1 MAATFARG
9 FPFHLTSVGTTPAET
24 PGETPFGQTPG
35 ESPFAGSPP
44 SSATSV
50 SAADSE
56 EGAPAVADPSA
67 IVGLAFRL
75 PGAKTIP
82 ELWDNVVAKKDLQ
95 RKMPEDRFN
104 TNARYGYFLEDQTLK
119 EFDNE
124 FFHISRKEAE
134 AMDPQQRLLLEVV
147 YEALEDAGIPL
158 ESIRGSRTSVHVG
171 SFTND
176 YGAMTTK
183 DLEMYPKY
191 NVTGVGNA
199 VLSNRISY
207 FFDLHGQS
215 VTLDT
220 ACSSSLVCFHLG
232 SQGLQHGEADI
243 AIVAGSALHFDPN
256 VYITMT
262 DFSMLSTDGRCRTF
276 DAAGSGY
283 VRGEGVCAMVL
294 KRRSSAEAAGDRI
307 RALVRGT
314 GSNHDGAKS
323 GLTLPNGAAQ
333 AQLIRQTY
341 KDAGLALSQTD
352 YFECHG
358 TGTKA
363 GDPIEANAIGS
374 VFAPSR
380 DRPLYVGSIKS
391 NLGHLEGASGLA
403 GITKALLSVES
414 GKILPN
420 MHFNTPNPAID
431 FEGLK
436 IKVATELIDWPATT
450 QDVRRASV
458 NSFGYGGSNAHV
470 ILENYKPTATSIPKQ
485 ITSSKLA
492 VAPQPRPYLV
502 PLTAHND
509 KAAKKRVADILQY
522 IQSGRESDITAA
534 DVAHSYSVRRTMHQS
549 RSFAIGRDLES
560 LAEYLENPKP
570 VSKWTSPVGE
580 APRIGFVFTGQ
591 GAQWHAM
598 GRQLLEESALFRQTV
613 ERCDRVLAKLPDRPE
628 WTCKGELLKSAEDS
642 RLGES
647 LLSQPLCA
655 ALQLAL
661 VELLRAWGITPA
673 AVVGHSSGE
682 IAAAYAAGILSFEN
696 AIICA
701 YYRGLYI
708 GRIALAAVNSPTSLT
723 LSGDEDAIVELQ
735 AKLDAD
741 KVFNRR
747 LRVEQ
752 AFHSHHM
759 DPLAPGFKDALS
771 RTPGF
776 QAEAAKVQMV
786 SSVTARDSGARA
798 MDAAYWAANMS
809 GRVRF
814 SDALAG
820 ILLNEDDEQNI
831 DILVEIGAHP
841 ALKGPARDVAKSV
854 GLELPYLAS
863 LDRNVPAFESLL
875 STAGQLFTLGYN
887 VDLVAANSDHSID
900 ASGHC
905 SMTTAGTQLQN
916 LPAYPWDHERHWA
929 DTRPIRDHRL
939 RKTRHTLLG
948 VQVPGS
954 AKAQPLWRSYL
965 RLSEIPWLA
974 DHVVDD
980 KVLFPAAGFV
990 SMALEAVADMVPA
1003 DQTVGEF
1010 LLRDVVFKN
1019 ALVLNSDEA
1028 GTEVLLQLQPLVT
1041 SAKSTSAEWYRF
1053 AVMSFGDH
1061 DLMVE
1066 HCHGQIQ
1073 AKTAPAPRVAGPT
1086 TESFAQLQTRTSKRK
1101 NVDLYYSHLRQVGL
1115 NYGERFRLLS
1125 APVES
1130 GDGFALGKLEFDPS
1144 QVVAYPGDACILHPT
1159 LLDAAFHTIFAAIA
1173 SMSSQGLRESFVP
1186 TFIRHAAVSG
1196 HLLQQKGQKT
1206 TEVRRLWADCRT
1218 EMPGL
1223 RVAHNDL
1230 RLFSESASTSSSS
1243 SGGEDQLMVD
1253 LKGLEIT
1260 ALGNDTATPESQRA
1274 VFFNI
1279 RWQPLFSQLASRLR
1293 DPATTA
1299 GGVADVVDMFAH
1311 EVPDSAI
1318 LYATPDAGSVRPVL
1332 ASLGGAAGAQRRFR
1346 SFTPWMAVD
1355 DAEKKYLEAT
1365 WPGLIDFAEPQE
1377 ASYDLVV
1384 VKDTAPVSDVT
1395 SFLKPDGYL
1404 VAENVEIAQPNLKK
1418 VFSLRHLDCYQLADA
1433 ATNTIAA
1440 DEPLTVIVAQNAS
1453 ENTRAIVSNI
1463 TSTYNGPV
1471 ETIEFGQS
1479 HACHTAQV
1487 VALVNLDQDTFFHQG
1502 AVQEKLAL
1510 QEMQSLV
1517 QGPAENVVWV
1527 TKDST
1532 GDAVARPEQAIITGL
1547 MRTIRSENMDLR
1559 IATFD
1564 IDSLS
1569 GATADHTASRVL
1581 QVLTDCPGE
1590 DELAERDGLLVV
1602 PRLQTD
1608 TERNLKLPNAANREN
1623 RLEPFR
1629 GQGRNL
1635 ALKIGKVGL
1644 LDTLAFDDDE
1654 DVADPA
1660 LGDDEVEIEVRASA
1674 LNFRDIA
1681 ASIGIIDDYR
1691 LGDEAAGVVVS
1702 VGPNVNPAEF
1712 QPGDRV
1718 MHTRPGQGAHRSLV
1732 RAHKA
1737 YCQKVGDSMDFVT
1750 AASFSCVLMTAYYGL
1765 LDTARLQP
1773 GEYCLVHAAAGGVG
1787 QMAIQLAQMVGAKV
1801 IATVGSPEKRR
1812 FLTETF
1818 GIPDSMI
1825 FSSRDDS
1832 FVEGVMR
1839 VTGGRGCDVAL
1850 NSLAG
1855 PLLHATWRC
1864 IAPLGRFLEI
1874 GKRDIHENTKL
1885 DMDPFRRNV
1894 SYASV
1899 DLITLYRLSRPVF
1912 SRVMR
1917 ASYELVRDGRVQ
1929 PPGPIQTMTYG
1940 QAQRAFRTLQIG
1952 KFFGKIV
1959 LVPVDDELVPV
1970 APAMF
1975 RDVPLFHAEK
1985 SYLSVGG
1992 LGGIGRS
1999 LSEWMFR
2006 KGAREIAFL
2015 SRSGDKSTDAKETI
2029 QWLRERGV
2037 KTHVFQGDVSNRAHV
2052 DACIAALRPNL
2063 GGVFQAAMVLRDRP
2077 FGQMTAQD
2085 WTQCVHPKTV
2095 GTANLH
2101 AATEKLDLDFFT
2113 CFSSSSSVVGAAG
2126 QANYAAANAY
2136 LDALMRHRRNRGLAG
2151 TTMNVG
2157 AVGDVG
2163 AVAEDGGLGTILRR
2177 MGYDFISEDELLFQ
2191 IEEAVTHSK
2200 RRASVVG
2207 RSGVDEHQVITG
2219 INTLRKDVYWA
2230 SKPLF
2235 RNLYANLDL
2244 ASDASHGKGTKSL
2257 SALLAAAGDVE
2268 ERINVLT
2275 TAFIDKVAAVLG
2287 TPAESIQP
2295 SQPLTAYGLDS
2306 IVAVEFRKWFST
2318 SASVD
2323 VPLFDILGAKSIRA
2337 LTTKVNEKLRT
2348 EASAETTDK
2357 ASSGSGAAAKTEG
2370 PASNKTDKKS
2380 RAPEYAIVPRSGEE
2394 PVPLSS
2400 YQTRMW
2406 FLHNMLEDKSAL
2418 NFRDLTREADPTAA
2432 FDLSIERLRQVEID
2446 IEEGESMNFCL
2457 YRLADAD
2464 YRLALSAHHIA
2475 FDNGSTKTFIDQYM
2489 SLYDALK
2496 KGQDLSSVPAP
2507 RFSYADFTVWHNARL
2522 QDPEVLKD
2530 IAWWQDNLAGAPEAS
2545 ALLPFAQSQRVEGRS
2560 AERPSVHASVEPKIL
2575 KRLKRVSAMA
2585 GATPFHFLIAAFRSF
2600 LFRYTEEEDLTFLMI
2615 DGNRPH
2621 PEVTDTMGFFVNMIP
2636 LRLQIAGGRGDA
2648 AFETVLAQSAQAV
2661 VAALE
2666 HNTAPFDSIVGAL
2679 NLKRSSAHFPLGQIA
2694 VNYQMY
2700 GKPPARSTADFVMSD
2715 FAVQD
2720 IPTPCDLALEATE
2733 DPERGLELKLQYDAG
2748 LYAADAM
2755 ARFLEN
2761 FAVFLGGAARD
2772 HRQPMDEIAMCG
2784 PQELA
2789 YQEAHCWNTEVTP
2802 EPEAWAGKSIV
2813 SKILDITH
2821 SRPQATAIETSDRE
2835 TISYAD
2841 LTRRAERV
2849 AIEVERA
2856 GGRPGGLVGVMFP
2869 PGIDM
2874 VVAMLGVAFAGRG
2887 YVPLDPDFARERL
2900 RHMAAEAGLRL
2911 ILVQPELA
2919 EQARGLA
2926 AAGCKIVEVSEEK
2939 DKPSHGVWLHRETA
2953 TDNPFYVIYTSGSTG
2968 KPKGIVLSES
2978 NTRAML
2984 ISHNEH
2990 HRFSPD
2996 DRILFHSSMAFDLSV
3011 AQLWG
3016 ALTSGATMLLAKRNV
3031 RKEPSALARFMRE
3044 ARVTVTY
3051 FPPTQ
3056 FATVLS
3062 VGQDDLKQCSTYRD
3076 AIFAGEFLPPRV
3088 VRAIYDLGIQGL
3100 VISNQ
3105 WGPSEATVQT
3115 SCHNPAYPAEDATNV
3130 PIGYGLPNCSHYI
3143 VDALL
3148 QPVPAGVIGEIC
3160 QGGPQVSRGYMGRP
3174 AETAR
3179 GFVQDVF
3186 AGPDYVAQGW
3196 TTMYRTGDRGRF
3208 LRDGQMECHGRIA
3221 GDTQVKL
3228 RGFRM
3233 DLAEV
3238 ENEFYAAAKRLGS
3251 SVIVDVVVV
3260 PRALSPELSP
3270 DSKIAATDSMDE
3282 RQLVAFL
3289 VTSREVVDN
3298 KARQD
3303 LVKQLHVAASEHL
3316 NPYMLPNAYHLATQ
3330 LPSLSS
3336 GKHDRLELRTMKL
3349 DPVFPLLTG
3358 PTELPEEDRVD
3369 PQDERLQILASV
3381 TQVFRDVLKLD
3392 PKMHIEPSQ
3401 SFFELGGHSVL
3412 ALRVLAKV
3420 RTTSGL
3426 RIQPKDFFAAPT
3438 PAGVAAIVIKE
3449 RGFEPLQ
3456 WENAGA
3462 QVDWQAE
3469 AKLPETS
3476 EFYPSKLKTNNNGA
3490 KILLTGADST
3500 VGLHMLVEILNKEP
3514 SATVIAMGTEEPLT
3528 KEALIADIEQHGLG
3542 DEKTLAERVEFLS
3555 GALSMPQLGLSADE
3569 FTGLRDSVKS
3579 IFHFGSRVSLLK
3591 PHSELEQVNLRATKD
3606 IIRLA
3611 AGAGPDTAI
3620 HYLSTWSVS
3629 HLQDWRTTHRL
3640 DHHSQQKDGA
3650 DTIKTERAPDFF
3662 YPVGSDLA
3670 YFKTR
3675 WAAEMMMAQAAK
3687 RGIQTRIYR
3696 ASALSAGDADA
3707 TEESNFFAG
3716 LMRDI
3721 VQTGSVPDLGGD
3733 DGLDMDLVPPTY
3745 IARTIHQI
3753 VRKTETKTNQSGG
3766 VFHIRNR
3773 SPLSV
3778 RGLVGA
3784 LHKMGKEARIVP
3796 AREWHRRIEKQGAL
3810 YAAVA
3815 AEYVDMGHRIF
3826 SLDDSE
3832 TRRLLDDGDDEGAAR
3847 EELCEPVDDRF
3858 IQKVMSSLGM

>member
-1 MAATFARG
+1 M
-9 FPFHLTSVGTTPAET
+9 LSI
-24 PGETPFGQTPG
+24 Q
-35 ESPFAGSPP
+35 
-44 SSATSV
+44 
-50 SAADSE
+50 
-56 EGAPAVADPSA
+56 
-67 IVGLAFRL
+67 
-75 PGAKTIP
+75 
-82 ELWDNVVAKKDLQ
+82 
-95 RKMPEDRFN
+95 
-104 TNARYGYFLEDQTLK
+104 TNARYGYFLEGQTMR

-147 YEALEDAGIPL
+147 YEALEDAGVPL
-158 ESIRGSRTSVHVG
+158 ASVRGSRTSVHVG

-183 DLEMYPKY
+183 DLELYPKY

-199 VLSNRISY
+199 VLSNRVSY
-207 FFDLHGQS
+207 FFDLHGPS

-232 SQGLQHGEADI
+232 SQGLQHGEADM

-262 DFSMLSTDGRCRTF
+262 DFGMLSTDGRCRTF

-294 KRRSSAEAAGDRI
+294 KRRSRAEAAGDRI
-307 RALVRGT
+307 RAIVRGT

-341 KDAGLALSQTD
+341 KAAGLPLSQTD

-374 VFAPSR
+374 VFAPGR
-380 DRPLYVGSIKS
+380 QRPLYVGSIKS

-403 GITKALLSVES
+403 GVTKALLSVES

-420 MHFNTPNPAID
+420 MHFDTPNPAID

-436 IKVATELIDWPATT
+436 IKVATELTDWPAAAH
-450 QDVRRASV
+450 DVRRASV

-470 ILENYKPTATSIPKQ
+470 ILENYKPTAAALPQQ
-485 ITSSKLA
+485 IASPKLA
-492 VAPQPRPYLV
+492 GAPQPRPYLV

-509 KAAKKRVADILQY
+509 KAAKRRVADVLQY
-522 IQSGRESDITAA
+522 IQASREEGSVVTAA
-534 DVAHSYSVRRTMHQS
+534 DVAHSYSVRRSMHQS
-549 RSFAIGRDLES
+549 RSFAIGRDMES
-560 LAEYLENPKP
+560 LAEYLANPRP
-570 VSKWTSPVGE
+570 VSKWTSPVGA

-613 ERCDRVLAKLPDRPE
+613 ERCDRVLAQLPDRPA

-661 VELLRAWGITPA
+661 VEVLQAWGITPS

-701 YYRGLYI
+701 YYRGLYMSQGSGSPLRGAMMAVGMSEAEGQAVI
-708 GRIALAAVNSPTSLT
+708 APYAGRIALAAVNSPTSLT
-723 LSGDEDAIVELQ
+723 LSGDEDAVVELK
-735 AKLDAD
+735 AKLDED

-759 DPLAPGFKDALS
+759 DPLAPGFKNALS
-771 RTPGF
+771 STPGF
-776 QAEAAKVQMV
+776 KAEAAKIQMA

-798 MDAAYWAANMS
+798 MDAAYWAANMT

-831 DILVEIGAHP
+831 DILIEIGAHP

-875 STAGQLFTLGYN
+875 ATAGQLFALGYN

-900 ASGHC
+900 ARGRG
-905 SMTTAGTQLQN
+905 SMTTAGTRLMN

-965 RLSEIPWLA
+965 RLGEIPWLA

-990 SMALEAVADMVPA
+990 SMALEAAADMVPA

-1010 LLRDVVFKN
+1010 LMRDVVFKN

-1053 AVMSFGDH
+1053 AVVSFGDN
-1061 DLMVE
+1061 DVMVE
-1066 HCHGQIQ
+1066 HCHGQVQ
-1073 AKTAPAPRVAGPT
+1073 AKTGPAPRAAGPAP
-1086 TESFAQLQTRTSKRK
+1086 EPFARLQAQTNKRK

-1130 GDGFALGKLEFDPS
+1130 GDGFALGKLEFDPAK
-1144 QVVAYPGDACILHPT
+1144 VVAYPGDECILHPT
-1159 LLDAAFHTIFAAIA
+1159 LLDSAFHTIFAAIA

-1186 TFIRHAAVSG
+1186 TFIRHAVVSG
-1196 HLLQQKGQKT
+1196 HLLQQKSG

-1230 RLFSESASTSSSS
+1230 RLFSESAAPSRD
-1243 SGGEDQLMVD
+1243 GDQLMVD

-1260 ALGNDTATPESQRA
+1260 ALGNDTSTPESQRA

-1293 DPATTA
+1293 DPATA
-1299 GGVADVVDMFAH
+1299 CDLADVVDMFAH

-1332 ASLGGAAGAQRRFR
+1332 ASLGGAAGAQRRFK

-1355 DAEKKYLEAT
+1355 DAEKKSLESA
-1365 WPGLIDFAEPQE
+1365 WPGLMDFSEPQE

-1404 VAENVEIAQPNLKK
+1404 VAENVEIAQPSLKK
-1418 VFSLRHLDCYQLADA
+1418 VFSLRGLDCYQLTNA
-1433 ATNTIAA
+1433 ATSSVPA
-1440 DEPLTVIVAQNAS
+1440 DEPLTVILAQNAS
-1453 ENTRAIVSNI
+1453 DKTRAIVADI
-1463 TSTYNGPV
+1463 TKSYNGPV
-1471 ETIEFGQS
+1471 ETIVFGQG

-1487 VALVNLDQDTFFHQG
+1487 VSLVNLDQDTFFNQG
-1502 AVQEKLAL
+1502 AAQEKLAL
-1510 QEMQSLV
+1510 QEMQTLV

-1532 GDAVARPEQAIITGL
+1532 GDAVARPEQAIVTGL

-1559 IATFD
+1559 MATLD
-1564 IDSLS
+1564 VDSLS
-1569 GATADHTASRVL
+1569 FVSTEHTASRVL
-1581 QVLTDCPGE
+1581 QVLADCLGE
-1590 DELAERDGLLVV
+1590 DELAERDGMLVV
-1602 PRLQTD
+1602 PRLQID
-1608 TERNLKLPNAANREN
+1608 TERNLKLPNSANREN

-1629 GQGRNL
+1629 GQGRHL

-1654 DVADPA
+1654 DVADPT

-1691 LGDEAAGVVVS
+1691 LGDEAAGVVVR
-1702 VGPNVNPAEF
+1702 VGRNVASSGEF

-1737 YCQKVGDSMDFVT
+1737 YCQKIGDEMDFVT

-1787 QMAIQLAQMVGAKV
+1787 QMAVQLAQMAGAHV
-1801 IATVGSPEKRR
+1801 IATVGSPEKRA
-1812 FLTETF
+1812 FLTNTF
-1818 GIPDSMI
+1818 GIPDAMI

-1832 FVEGVMR
+1832 FVEGVMQ

-1855 PLLHATWRC
+1855 PLLHATWKC

-1899 DLITLYRLSRPVF
+1899 DLITLYQLSRPIF

-1917 ASYELVRDGRVQ
+1917 ASYELVRDGKIQ

-1975 RDVPLFHAEK
+1975 RDVPLFNAQK

-2015 SRSGDKSTDAKETI
+2015 SRSGDKSADAKETI
-2029 QWLRERGV
+2029 QWLHERGV
-2037 KTHVFQGDVSNRAHV
+2037 KTHVFKGDVSNRAHV
-2052 DACIAALRPNL
+2052 DACISALSHNL

-2085 WTQCVHPKTV
+2085 WSQCVHPKTV

-2200 RRASVVG
+2200 RRASAG

-2244 ASDASHGKGTKSL
+2244 ASDASQGKGTKSL

-2268 ERINVLT
+2268 ERISVLT
-2275 TAFIDKVAAVLG
+2275 TAFIEKVAAVLG

-2348 EASAETTDK
+2348 EASADSTEK
-2357 ASSGSGAAAKTEG
+2357 ASSGNGSAAKTEG
-2370 PASNKTDKKS
+2370 PSSRTDKKS
-2380 RAPEYAIVPRSGEE
+2380 RAPEYAIVPSGSQD

-2418 NFRDLTREADPTAA
+2418 NFRVSCRLTGQPDLPLLQAALDEFVARNPILRTQYYEGDECTEQALIPASKTRIAFEDLTREADPSAA
-2432 FDLSIERLRQVEID
+2432 FDASIERLRQIEID

-2457 YRLADAD
+2457 YQLADQD

-2530 IAWWQDNLAGAPEAS
+2530 IAWWQDNLAGTPEAS
-2545 ALLPFAQSQRVEGRS
+2545 ALLPFAKSQRTEGRS
-2560 AERPSVHASVEPKIL
+2560 AERPSVHALVEPKIL

-2585 GATPFHFLIAAFRSF
+2585 GSTPFHFLIAAFRSF

-2621 PEVTDTMGFFVNMIP
+2621 PEVTDMMGFFVNMIP
-2636 LRLQIAGGRGDA
+2636 LRLKVAGRGDA
-2648 AFETVLAQSAQAV
+2648 FESILAQSAQAV

-2666 HNTAPFDSIVGAL
+2666 HNTAPFDSIVSAL
-2679 NLKRSSAHFPLGQIA
+2679 NLKRNRTHFPLGQIA

-2700 GKPPARSTADFVMSD
+2700 GKPPAYSTADFTIAD
-2715 FAVQD
+2715 FAIQD
-2720 IPTPCDLALEATE
+2720 IPTPCELALEATE
-2733 DPERGLELKLQYDAG
+2733 DPERGLELQLQYDTS
-2748 LYAADAM
+2748 LYGPDAM

-2761 FAVFLGGAARD
+2761 FVVFLGSAARD
-2772 HRQPMDEIAMCG
+2772 HRQPIDEVALCG
-2784 PQELA
+2784 PLELA
-2789 YQEAHCWNTEVTP
+2789 YQEAHCWGAEVAP
-2802 EPEAWAGKSIV
+2802 DPAAWAGKSIV

-2821 SRPQATAIETSDRE
+2821 SQPQATAVETSDRE

-2841 LTRRAERV
+2841 LTKRAERV

-2874 VVAMLGVAFAGRG
+2874 VVAMLGAALAGRG
-2887 YVPLDPDFARERL
+2887 YVPLDPDFAKERL
-2900 RHMAAEAGLRL
+2900 RHMTAEAGLRL

-2919 EQARGLA
+2919 EQARGLSA
-2926 AAGCKIVEVSEEK
+2926 DCRIVEVSEEK
-2939 DKPSHGVWLHRETA
+2939 NKPSHGVWLHRETA
-2953 TDNPFYVIYTSGSTG
+2953 TDNPFYVIYTS
-2968 KPKGIVLSES
+2968 V
-2978 NTRAML
+2978 
-2984 ISHNEH
+2984 
-2990 HRFSPD
+2990 
-2996 DRILFHSSMAFDLSV
+2996 
-3011 AQLWG
+3011 
-3016 ALTSGATMLLAKRNV
+3016 
-3031 RKEPSALARFMRE
+3031 SAAR
-3044 ARVTVTY
+3044 
-3051 FPPTQ
+3051 
-3056 FATVLS
+3056 
-3062 VGQDDLKQCSTYRD
+3062 
-3076 AIFAGEFLPPRV
+3076 
-3088 VRAIYDLGIQGL
+3088 
-3100 VISNQ
+3100 
-3105 WGPSEATVQT
+3105 
-3115 SCHNPAYPAEDATNV
+3115 H
-3130 PIGYGLPNCSHYI
+3130 
-3143 VDALL
+3143 
-3148 QPVPAGVIGEIC
+3148 
-3160 QGGPQVSRGYMGRP
+3160 
-3174 AETAR
+3174 
-3179 GFVQDVF
+3179 
-3186 AGPDYVAQGW
+3186 
-3196 TTMYRTGDRGRF
+3196 
-3208 LRDGQMECHGRIA
+3208 
-3221 GDTQVKL
+3221 
-3228 RGFRM
+3228 
-3233 DLAEV
+3233 
-3238 ENEFYAAAKRLGS
+3238 
-3251 SVIVDVVVV
+3251 
-3260 PRALSPELSP
+3260 
-3270 DSKIAATDSMDE
+3270 
-3282 RQLVAFL
+3282 
-3289 VTSREVVDN
+3289 
-3298 KARQD
+3298 
-3303 LVKQLHVAASEHL
+3303 
-3316 NPYMLPNAYHLATQ
+3316 
-3330 LPSLSS
+3330 LSS
-3336 GKHDRLELRTMKL
+3336 
-3349 DPVFPLLTG
+3349 
-3358 PTELPEEDRVD
+3358 
-3369 PQDERLQILASV
+3369 
-3381 TQVFRDVLKLD
+3381 
-3392 PKMHIEPSQ
+3392 
-3401 SFFELGGHSVL
+3401 
-3412 ALRVLAKV
+3412 
-3420 RTTSGL
+3420 
-3426 RIQPKDFFAAPT
+3426 
-3438 PAGVAAIVIKE
+3438 
-3449 RGFEPLQ
+3449 
-3456 WENAGA
+3456 W
-3462 QVDWQAE
+3462 
-3469 AKLPETS
+3469 
-3476 EFYPSKLKTNNNGA
+3476 
-3490 KILLTGADST
+3490 
-3500 VGLHMLVEILNKEP
+3500 
-3514 SATVIAMGTEEPLT
+3514 
-3528 KEALIADIEQHGLG
+3528 
-3542 DEKTLAERVEFLS
+3542 
-3555 GALSMPQLGLSADE
+3555 SMND
-3569 FTGLRDSVKS
+3569 
-3579 IFHFGSRVSLLK
+3579 
-3591 PHSELEQVNLRATKD
+3591 
-3606 IIRLA
+3606 
-3611 AGAGPDTAI
+3611 
-3620 HYLSTWSVS
+3620 
-3629 HLQDWRTTHRL
+3629 
-3640 DHHSQQKDGA
+3640 
-3650 DTIKTERAPDFF
+3650 
-3662 YPVGSDLA
+3662 
-3670 YFKTR
+3670 
-3675 WAAEMMMAQAAK
+3675 
-3687 RGIQTRIYR
+3687 
-3696 ASALSAGDADA
+3696 
-3707 TEESNFFAG
+3707 
-3716 LMRDI
+3716 
-3721 VQTGSVPDLGGD
+3721 
-3733 DGLDMDLVPPTY
+3733 
-3745 IARTIHQI
+3745 
-3753 VRKTETKTNQSGG
+3753 
-3766 VFHIRNR
+3766 
-3773 SPLSV
+3773 
-3778 RGLVGA
+3778 
-3784 LHKMGKEARIVP
+3784 
-3796 AREWHRRIEKQGAL
+3796 
-3810 YAAVA
+3810 
-3815 AEYVDMGHRIF
+3815 
-3826 SLDDSE
+3826 
-3832 TRRLLDDGDDEGAAR
+3832 
-3847 EELCEPVDDRF
+3847 
-3858 IQKVMSSLGM
+3858 